1 VAFERETDSMQHE
14 RDMVRAVVRGS
25 SMRPGLTFDDRELEA
40 IEQPT
45 LAVLGTADPYGTVD
59 TWERAVASLPRGEL
73 HIIDGAGHLCWF
85 DDPKEVG
92 GRIRG
97 FLSG

>member
-1 VAFERETDSMQHE
+1 
-14 RDMVRAVVRGS
+14 
-25 SMRPGLTFDDRELEA
+25 MRPEVTFDDRELEA

-45 LAVLGTADPYGTVD
+45 LAVLGTADPYVTVD
-59 TWERAVASLPRGEL
+59 TLERVVANLPRGEL
-73 HIIDGAGHLCWF
+73 HIIDAGHLCWF
-85 DDPKEVG
+85 DEPKEVG